1 MQPKVT
7 FYSNE
12 LSQFLSGKECKK
24 SSYHTKIGTGDTFC
38 IKHHFNLFL
47 QLIYSNNMAGDEF
60 DQKFGPGSPLKNHF
74 VKIEQNVNKKIFL
87 HGCFYS
93 QIFLSNPQK

>member
-24 SSYHTKIGTGDTFC
+24 SSYHTKIATGDTFC
-38 IKHHFNLFL
+38 IKHHFKFFV
-47 QLIYSNNMAGDEF
+47 QLIHSNNMADDELN
-60 DQKFGPGSPLKNHF
+60 QKIWPAVTF
-74 VKIEQNVNKKIFL
+74 EKKIM
-87 HGCFYS
+87 FYNS
-93 QIFLSNPQK
+93 YCQKIHPQSHATIKQKTQL

>member
-24 SSYHTKIGTGDTFC
+24 SSYHTKIATGDTFC
-38 IKHHFNLFL
+38 IEHHFKQFL

-60 DQKFGPGSPLKNHF
+60 NQKIRPRVIYKKLFGKNWA
-74 VKIEQNVNKKIFL
+74 KRKKRFFHVGVYIAKF
-87 HGCFYS
+87 S
-93 QIFLSNPQK
+93 

>member
-24 SSYHTKIGTGDTFC
+24 SSYHTKIATGDTFC
-38 IKHHFNLFL
+38 IKHHFKFFL
-47 QLIYSNNMAGDEF
+47 QLINSNNMAGDEF
-60 DQKFGPGSPLKNHF
+60 DQKIWPRVTFE
-74 VKIEQNVNKKIFL
+74 KIILWK
-87 HGCFYS
+87 
-93 QIFLSNPQK
+93 LSKT

>member
-24 SSYHTKIGTGDTFC
+24 SSYHTKIATGDTFC
-38 IKHHFNLFL
+38 IKHHFNFFL
-47 QLIYSNNMAGDEF
+47 QLIYSHNMAGDEL
-60 DQKFGPGSPLKNHF
+60 DQKIWPRVTFEKFILWK
-74 VKIEQNVNKKIFL
+74 
-87 HGCFYS
+87 
-93 QIFLSNPQK
+93 LSKT